1 MAGSN
6 DGVVR
11 LFRNID
17 EPSNLEIVSG
27 WRALSDVMPTNKI
40 SRLILDWQQFTGSL
54 LCSGDVRVIRIWDA
68 QHELCMQVCI
78 PSLLLLL
85 LLLFIYFILFC

>member
-1 MAGSN
+1 LKFINEDDVTLIMAGSN

-17 EPSNLEIVSG
+17 EPSDLEIVSG

-68 QHELCMQVCI
+68 QHELCMQV
-78 PSLLLLL
+78 SKL
-85 LLLFIYFILFC
+85 FILFE